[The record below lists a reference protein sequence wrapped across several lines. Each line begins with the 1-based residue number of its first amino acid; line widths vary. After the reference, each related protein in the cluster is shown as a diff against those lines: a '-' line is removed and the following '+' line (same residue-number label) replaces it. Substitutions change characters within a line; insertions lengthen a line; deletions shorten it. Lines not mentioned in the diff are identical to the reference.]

1 MKSRV
6 EKCIVVSRL
15 NGVNSAKF
23 HANEENVTVNMYG
36 YLVVPLENIKGLE
49 DSIYMSMDEIS
60 KKLKEIGSVVKVD
73 LSGARKND

>member
-60 KKLKEIGSVVKVD
+60 KKLKEIGSVVEVG